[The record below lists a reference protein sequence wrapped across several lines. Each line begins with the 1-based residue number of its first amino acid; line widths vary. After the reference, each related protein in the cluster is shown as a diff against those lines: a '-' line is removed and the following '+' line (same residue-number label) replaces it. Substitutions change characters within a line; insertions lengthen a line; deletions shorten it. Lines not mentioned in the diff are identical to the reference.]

1 MAYTTIDNPE
11 LYFQVLTWSGND
23 VGTSRAFTFDGEED
37 MQPDLVWTKIRTGW
51 AAKHNLWDAVR
62 GVNKNIS
69 SDATTTETT
78 TDQYG
83 YVSSFDSDGFT
94 GSNGSNVHNPR
105 YLYNE
110 NGGTYVAWCWKAN
123 GTGSSNT
130 AGSINT
136 TATSANTTAGISI
149 VTWTGDENSSATLG
163 HGLGAV
169 PKYIVTKG
177 RTYASSWATF
187 HASHG
192 ATKWFQGCETDAVA
206 DNDQIWNDTEP
217 TSTLFTVGASN
228 QVNDA
233 YNYVAYVFAE
243 KQGFS
248 KFGSYTGNS
257 NADGTFVYTG
267 FRPAMVIVK
276 RTDTTDDWF
285 ILDNKRNTYN
295 PQNKY
300 SMQDSSNAEATY
312 IFFDFLSNG
321 FKIRSTGGGHNTG
334 AYIFMAFAEA
344 PFVNSKGV
352 PCNAR

>member
-1 MAYTTIDNPE
+1 MAVYTTIDNPE
-11 LYFQVLTWSGND
+11 LYFQAVIWTGN
-23 VGTSRAFTFDGEED
+23 GSARSITFDNTD
-37 MQPDLVWTKIRTGW
+37 TSMQPDLVW
-51 AAKHNLWDAVR
+51 AKSRSNAYNNCLIDSLR
-62 GVNKNIS
+62 GVGKLIRSNQTTAEETH
-69 SDATTTETT
+69 ATT
-78 TDQYG
+78 
-83 YVSSFDSDGFT
+83 VSAFN
-94 GSNGSNVHNPR
+94 SNGFSLGGGDAFTNVDSA
-105 YLYNE
+105 
-110 NGGTYVAWCWKAN
+110 TYVAWCWKAN
-123 GTGSSNT
+123 GSGSSNT